1 MFWAVRFSVENRV
14 VYYGHRHRQVGIQ
27 YRTVCLDFQSGY
39 VNNRAESQSQSA
51 DLGKLEIDIFHRKLR
66 CIMSTDADF

>member
-1 MFWAVRFSVENRV
+1 MGTDTDRLEYSTGLFALIFS
-14 VYYGHRHRQVGIQ
+14 
-27 YRTVCLDFQSGY
+27 LDMSTI
-39 VNNRAESQSQSA
+39 VAESQSQSA